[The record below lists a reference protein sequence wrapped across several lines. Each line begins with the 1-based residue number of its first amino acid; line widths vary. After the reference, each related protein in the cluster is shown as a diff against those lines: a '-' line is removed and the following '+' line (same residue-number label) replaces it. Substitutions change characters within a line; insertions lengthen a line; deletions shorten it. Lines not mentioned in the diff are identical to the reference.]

1 MHHVKQLINGQ
12 FVDSN
17 TQEWIDLT
25 DPATQE
31 VIAKVPQTTND
42 EINEAVAA
50 AKEAFKTWRKTP
62 ITTRARIFLTYQ
74 ALIREHMDELAEL
87 LTSEQ
92 GKTIA
97 DARGDVFRGLEVVE
111 HAAGIANLQMGDF
124 VENVAT
130 GVDTYSIWQPLGVCA
145 GITPFNFPAM
155 IPLWMFPMA
164 IATGNTFILKPSEQD
179 PMVTLRLVELAI
191 EAGVPKGVLN
201 VVHGG
206 KPTVDAICDHP
217 DIKAVSFVGSTNVG
231 HHVYDRASKAG
242 KRVQCMMGA
251 KNHAVILPDANK
263 EQTLNQLAGA
273 AFGAAGQ
280 RCMALSVVVLV
291 GDAKD
296 WVDEIKA
303 KAEGLVVSAGKHD
316 KDLGPLI
323 SPQAKERVERLIQT
337 GVDEGAKL
345 LLDGRGITVEGYEN
359 GNFVGPTIF
368 DNVTTDMQIYSQ
380 EIFGPVLC
388 IMRADSLDEAIEIIN
403 ANPNGN
409 GTAIFTQSGAAAH
422 KFQQDIDVG
431 QVGINLPIP
440 VPLPMFSFSG
450 SRASKLG
457 DLGPY
462 GKQAVQFYTQ
472 SKTVTARWFDD
483 EASKGKVNTTISM

>member
-1 MHHVKQLINGQ
+1 MHHVQQLINGQ
-12 FVDSN
+12 F
-17 TQEWIDLT
+17 TQSTTDEWLDIT

-42 EINEAVAA
+42 EINQAVAA
-50 AKEAFKTWRKTP
+50 AQAAFQTWRKTP
-62 ITTRARIFLTYQ
+62 ITTRARIFLRYQ
-74 ALIREHMDELAEL
+74 ALINEHMDELAEI
-87 LTSEQ
+87 LTAEQ

-111 HAAGIANLQMGDF
+111 HAAGIANLQIGDF
-124 VENVAT
+124 VENVAS

-179 PMVTLRLVELAI
+179 PMVTMRLVELAI
-191 EAGVPKGVLN
+191 EAGIPDGVLN

-206 KPTVDAICDHP
+206 KATVDAICDHP
-217 DIKAVSFVGSTNVG
+217 DIKAVSFVGSTAVG
-231 HHVYDRASKAG
+231 KHVYERASQSG
-242 KRVQCMMGA
+242 KRAQCMMGA
-251 KNHAVILPDANK
+251 KNHGVILPDANK

-291 GDAKD
+291 GAAGEWIDD
-296 WVDEIKA
+296 IKA
-303 KAEGLVVSAGKHD
+303 KAEGLVVSAGKHN

-323 SPQAKERVERLIQT
+323 SPAAKARVEHLIGT
-337 GVDEGAKL
+337 GVAEGASL
-345 LLDGRGITVEGYEN
+345 ILDGRGITVEGFEN

-368 DNVTTDMQIYSQ
+368 DNVTSDMQIYQQ

-388 IMRADSLDEAIEIIN
+388 IMRAASLDEAIAMLN
-403 ANPNGN
+403 ANPHGN

-422 KFQQDIDVG
+422 KFQQDIQVG
-431 QVGINLPIP
+431 QIGINLPIP

-450 SRASKLG
+450 SRGSKLG

-472 SKTVTARWFDD
+472 TKTVTARWFDD
-483 EASKGKVNTTISM
+483 EASRGKVNTTISM

>member
-1 MHHVKQLINGQ
+1 MHHVQQLINGQ
-12 FVDSN
+12 FVQSN
-17 TQEWIDLT
+17 TDEWIDIT

-42 EINEAVAA
+42 EINQAVAA
-50 AKEAFKTWRKTP
+50 AQTAFETWRKTP
-62 ITTRARIFLTYQ
+62 ITTRARIFLKYQ
-74 ALIREHMDELAEL
+74 SLIRDHMDELAEI
-87 LTSEQ
+87 LTAEQ

-111 HAAGIANLQMGDF
+111 HAAGIANLQIGDF
-124 VENVAT
+124 VENVAS

-179 PMVTLRLVELAI
+179 PMVTMRLVELAI
-191 EAGVPKGVLN
+191 EAGVPEGVLN

-206 KPTVDAICDHP
+206 KATVDAICDHP
-217 DIKAVSFVGSTNVG
+217 DIKAVSFVGSTHVG
-231 HHVYDRASKAG
+231 KHVYERASQSG
-242 KRVQCMMGA
+242 KRAQCMMGA
-251 KNHAVILPDANK
+251 KNHGVILPDANK

-291 GDAKD
+291 GAAGE
-296 WVDEIKA
+296 WIDEIKA
-303 KAEGLVVSAGKHD
+303 KAESLIVSAGKHD

-323 SPQAKERVERLIQT
+323 SPAAKARVEHLIGT
-337 GVDEGAKL
+337 GVEEGASL
-345 LLDGRGITVEGYEN
+345 ILDGRGITVEGFEK

-368 DNVTTDMQIYSQ
+368 DNVTSDMQIYKE

-388 IMRADSLDEAIEIIN
+388 IMRANTLDEAIALLN
-403 ANPNGN
+403 ANPHGN

-422 KFQQDIDVG
+422 KFQQDIQVG
-431 QVGINLPIP
+431 QIGINLPIP

-450 SRASKLG
+450 SRGSKLG

-472 SKTVTARWFDD
+472 TKTVTARWFDD
-483 EASKGKVNTTISM
+483 EASRGVNTTISI

>member
-1 MHHVKQLINGQ
+1 MHHVQQLINGQ
-12 FVDSN
+12 FTKSTTD
-17 TQEWIDLT
+17 EWLDIT

-31 VIAKVPQTTND
+31 VIAKVPQTSDD
-42 EINEAVAA
+42 EINQAVAA
-50 AKEAFKTWRKTP
+50 AQTAFQTWRKTP
-62 ITTRARIFLTYQ
+62 ITTRARIFLKYQ
-74 ALIREHMDELAEL
+74 QLIREHMDELAEI
-87 LTSEQ
+87 LTAEQ

-111 HAAGIANLQMGDF
+111 HAAGIANLQIGDF
-124 VENVAT
+124 VENVAS

-179 PMVTLRLVELAI
+179 PMVTMRLVELAV
-191 EAGVPKGVLN
+191 EAGVPEGVLN

-206 KPTVDAICDHP
+206 KATVDAICDHP
-217 DIKAVSFVGSTNVG
+217 DIKAVSFVGSTAVG
-231 HHVYDRASKAG
+231 KHVYERASKSG
-242 KRVQCMMGA
+242 KRAQCMMGA
-251 KNHAVILPDANK
+251 KNHGVILPDANK

-291 GDAKD
+291 GAAGEWIDD
-296 WVDEIKA
+296 IKA
-303 KAEGLVVSAGKHD
+303 KATGLVVSAGKND

-323 SPQAKERVERLIQT
+323 SPSAKARVEHLIDT
-337 GVDEGAKL
+337 GVEEGASL
-345 LLDGRGITVEGYEN
+345 ILDGRGITVEGYEK

-368 DNVTTDMQIYSQ
+368 DNVTSDMQIYQQ

-388 IMRADSLDEAIEIIN
+388 IMRANSLDEAIEMLN
-403 ANPNGN
+403 ANPHGN

-422 KFQQDIDVG
+422 KFQQDIQVG
-431 QVGINLPIP
+431 QIGINLPIP

-472 SKTVTARWFDD
+472 TKTVTARWFDD
-483 EASKGKVNTTISM
+483 EASRAVNTTISI

>member
-1 MHHVKQLINGQ
+1 MHHVQQLINGQ
-12 FVDSN
+12 F
-17 TQEWIDLT
+17 TQSKTDEWIDLT

-31 VIAKVPQTTND
+31 VIAKVPQTTDD
-42 EINEAVAA
+42 EINQAVAA
-50 AKEAFKTWRKTP
+50 AQAAFQTWRKTP

-74 ALIREHMDELAEL
+74 ALIREHMDELAEI
-87 LTSEQ
+87 LTAEQ

-111 HAAGIANLQMGDF
+111 HAAGIANLQIGDF
-124 VENVAT
+124 VENVAS

-179 PMVTLRLVELAI
+179 PMVTMRLVELAV
-191 EAGVPKGVLN
+191 EAGVPEGVLN

-206 KPTVDAICDHP
+206 KATVDAICDHP
-217 DIKAVSFVGSTNVG
+217 DIKAVSFVGSTSVG
-231 HHVYDRASKAG
+231 QHVYERASKSG
-242 KRVQCMMGA
+242 KRAQCMMGA
-251 KNHAVILPDANK
+251 KNHGVILPDANK

-291 GDAKD
+291 GAAGEWIDD
-296 WVDEIKA
+296 IKA
-303 KAEGLVVSAGKHD
+303 KAEGLIVSAGKND

-323 SPQAKERVERLIQT
+323 SPAAKARVEHLIGT
-337 GVDEGAKL
+337 GVEEGASL
-345 LLDGRGITVEGYEN
+345 ILDGRGITVEGFEK

-368 DNVTTDMQIYSQ
+368 DNVTSDMQIYQQ

-388 IMRADSLDEAIEIIN
+388 IMRANSLDEAIELLN
-403 ANPNGN
+403 ANPHGN

-422 KFQQDIDVG
+422 KFQQDIQVG
-431 QVGINLPIP
+431 QIGINLPIP

-457 DLGPY
+457 ALGPY

-472 SKTVTARWFDD
+472 TKTVTARWFDD
-483 EASKGKVNTTISM
+483 EASLGVNTTISI

>member
-17 TQEWIDLT
+17 TSEWIDIT

-31 VIAKVPQTTND
+31 VIAKVPQTTDD
-42 EINEAVAA
+42 EINQAVAA
-50 AKEAFKTWRKTP
+50 AQTAFQTWRKTP
-62 ITTRARIFLTYQ
+62 ITTRARIFLKYQ
-74 ALIREHMDELAEL
+74 ALIRDHMDELAEI
-87 LTSEQ
+87 LTAEQ

-111 HAAGIANLQMGDF
+111 HAAGIANLQIGDF
-124 VENVAT
+124 VENVAS

-179 PMVTLRLVELAI
+179 PMVTMRLVELAV
-191 EAGVPKGVLN
+191 EAGVPEGVLN

-206 KPTVDAICDHP
+206 KATVDAICDHP

-231 HHVYDRASKAG
+231 KHVYERASKSG
-242 KRVQCMMGA
+242 KRAQCMMGA
-251 KNHAVILPDANK
+251 KNHGVILPDANK

-291 GDAKD
+291 GAAGEWIDD
-296 WVDEIKA
+296 IKA
-303 KAEGLVVSAGKHD
+303 KAEGLVVSAGKND

-323 SPQAKERVERLIQT
+323 SPAAKARVEHLIGT
-337 GVDEGAKL
+337 GVEEGASL
-345 LLDGRGITVEGYEN
+345 LLDGRGITVEGFEK

-368 DNVTTDMQIYSQ
+368 DNVTADMQIYQQ

-388 IMRADSLDEAIEIIN
+388 IMRAADLDEAIELLN
-403 ANPNGN
+403 ANPHGN

-422 KFQQDIDVG
+422 KFQQDVQVG
-431 QVGINLPIP
+431 QIGINLPIP

-472 SKTVTARWFDD
+472 TKTVTARWFDD
-483 EASKGKVNTTISM
+483 EASRGVNTTISM

>member
-1 MHHVKQLINGQ
+1 MNYVQQLINGQ
-12 FVDSN
+12 FSKSN
-17 TQEWIDLT
+17 TNEWIDIT

-31 VIAKVPQTTND
+31 VIAKVPQSTDD
-42 EINEAVAA
+42 EINQAVAA
-50 AKEAFKTWRKTP
+50 AKAAFETWRKTP
-62 ITTRARIFLTYQ
+62 ISTRARIFLKYQ
-74 ALIREHMDELAEL
+74 ALIREHMDELAAI
-87 LTSEQ
+87 LTREQ
-92 GKTIA
+92 GKTLA

-111 HAAGIANLQMGDF
+111 HAAGIANLQIGDF
-124 VENVAT
+124 VENVASD
-130 GVDTYSIWQPLGVCA
+130 VDTYSIWQPLGVCA

-164 IATGNTFILKPSEQD
+164 IATGNTFVLKPSEQD
-179 PMVTLRLVELAI
+179 PMVTMRLVELAV
-191 EAGVPKGVLN
+191 EAGVPDGVLN
-201 VVHGG
+201 VVHGA
-206 KPTVDAICDHP
+206 KATVDAICDHP
-217 DIKAVSFVGSTNVG
+217 DIQAISFVGSTKVG
-231 HHVYDRASKAG
+231 HHVYERASQSG
-242 KRVQCMMGA
+242 KRAQCMLGA

-280 RCMALSVVVLV
+280 RCMALSVVILV
-291 GDAKD
+291 GAASE
-296 WVDEIKA
+296 WVDEITA
-303 KAEGLVVSAGKHD
+303 KASGLTVSAGKED

-323 SPQAKERVERLIQT
+323 SVEAKARVEQLIAS
-337 GVDEGAKL
+337 GIKEGASL
-345 LLDGRGITVEGYEN
+345 VLDGRGIVVENYEK

-368 DNVTTDMQIYSQ
+368 DNVTTDMQIYQQ

-388 IMRADSLDEAIEIIN
+388 IMRAKSLDAAMTIVN

-422 KFQQDIDVG
+422 KFQQDVMVG
-431 QVGINLPIP
+431 QIGINLPIP

-472 SKTVTARWFDD
+472 TKTITARWFDD
-483 EASKGKVNTTISM
+483 EASSGKVNTTISM

>member
-17 TQEWIDLT
+17 TSEWIDIT

-31 VIAKVPQTTND
+31 VIAKVPQTTDD
-42 EINEAVAA
+42 EINQAVAA
-50 AKEAFKTWRKTP
+50 AQKAFQTWRKTP
-62 ITTRARIFLTYQ
+62 ITTRARIFLKYQ
-74 ALIREHMDELAEL
+74 ALIRDHMDELAEI
-87 LTSEQ
+87 LTAEQ

-111 HAAGIANLQMGDF
+111 HAAGIANLQIGDF
-124 VENVAT
+124 VENVAS

-164 IATGNTFILKPSEQD
+164 IATSNTFILKPSEQD
-179 PMVTLRLVELAI
+179 PMVTMRLVELAV
-191 EAGVPKGVLN
+191 EAGVPEGVLN

-206 KPTVDAICDHP
+206 KATVDAICDHP

-231 HHVYDRASKAG
+231 KHVYERASKSG
-242 KRVQCMMGA
+242 KRAQCMMGA
-251 KNHAVILPDANK
+251 KNHGVILPDANK

-291 GDAKD
+291 GAAGEWIDD
-296 WVDEIKA
+296 IKA
-303 KAEGLVVSAGKHD
+303 KAEGLVVSAGKND

-323 SPQAKERVERLIQT
+323 SPAAKARVEHLIGT
-337 GVDEGAKL
+337 GVEEGASL
-345 LLDGRGITVEGYEN
+345 ILDGRGITVEGYEK

-368 DNVTTDMQIYSQ
+368 DNVTADMQIYQQ

-388 IMRADSLDEAIEIIN
+388 IMRAADLDEAIELLN
-403 ANPNGN
+403 ANPHGN

-422 KFQQDIDVG
+422 KFQQDVQVG
-431 QVGINLPIP
+431 QIGINLPIP

-472 SKTVTARWFDD
+472 TKTVTARWFDD
-483 EASKGKVNTTISM
+483 EASRGVNTTISM

>member
-1 MHHVKQLINGQ
+1 MHHVQQLINGE
-12 FVDSN
+12 FVDSK
-17 TQEWIDLT
+17 TSEWIDLT

-31 VIAKVPQTTND
+31 VIAKVPQTTDD

-291 GDAKD
+291 GEAQQWIDD
-296 WVDEIKA
+296 IKA

-337 GVDEGAKL
+337 GVDEGADL
-345 LLDGRGITVEGYEN
+345 LLDGRGIVVEGYEN

-368 DNVTTDMQIYSQ
+368 DKVTTDMQIYSQ

-388 IMRADSLDEAIEIIN
+388 IMRADSFDEAIDIIN

-472 SKTVTARWFDD
+472 TKTVTARWFDD

>member
-1 MHHVKQLINGQ
+1 MHHVQQLINGQ
-12 FVDSN
+12 FTQSN
-17 TQEWIDLT
+17 TDEWIDIT

-42 EINEAVAA
+42 EINQAVAA
-50 AKEAFKTWRKTP
+50 AQTAFETWRKTP

-74 ALIREHMDELAEL
+74 SLIREHMDELAEI
-87 LTSEQ
+87 LTAEQ

-111 HAAGIANLQMGDF
+111 HAAGIANLQIGDF
-124 VENVAT
+124 VENVAS

-179 PMVTLRLVELAI
+179 PMVTMRLVELAI
-191 EAGVPKGVLN
+191 EAGVPEGVLN

-206 KPTVDAICDHP
+206 KATVDAICDHP

-231 HHVYDRASKAG
+231 KHVYERASQSG
-242 KRVQCMMGA
+242 KRAQCMMGA
-251 KNHAVILPDANK
+251 KNHGVILPDANK

-291 GDAKD
+291 GAAGE
-296 WVDEIKA
+296 WIDEIKA
-303 KAEGLVVSAGKHD
+303 KAESLVVSAGKND
-316 KDLGPLI
+316 RDLGPLI
-323 SPQAKERVERLIQT
+323 SPAAKARVEHLIDT
-337 GVDEGAKL
+337 GVKEGASL
-345 LLDGRGITVEGYEN
+345 ILDGRGITVDGFEK

-368 DNVTTDMQIYSQ
+368 DNVTSDMQIYQQ

-388 IMRADSLDEAIEIIN
+388 IMRADSLDEAITLLN
-403 ANPNGN
+403 ANPHGN

-422 KFQQDIDVG
+422 KFQQDVQVG
-431 QVGINLPIP
+431 QIGINLPIP

-450 SRASKLG
+450 SRGSKLG

-472 SKTVTARWFDD
+472 TKTVTARWFDD
-483 EASKGKVNTTISM
+483 EASRSVNTTISI

>member
-17 TQEWIDLT
+17 TSEWIDIT

-31 VIAKVPQTTND
+31 VIAKVPQTTDD
-42 EINEAVAA
+42 EINQAVAA
-50 AKEAFKTWRKTP
+50 AQKAFQTWRKTP
-62 ITTRARIFLTYQ
+62 ITTRARIFLKYQ
-74 ALIREHMDELAEL
+74 ALIRDHMDELAEI
-87 LTSEQ
+87 LTAEQ

-111 HAAGIANLQMGDF
+111 HAAGIANLQIGDF
-124 VENVAT
+124 VENVAS

-179 PMVTLRLVELAI
+179 PMVTMRLVELAV
-191 EAGVPKGVLN
+191 EAGVPEGVLN

-206 KPTVDAICDHP
+206 KATVDAICDHP

-231 HHVYDRASKAG
+231 KHVYERASKSG
-242 KRVQCMMGA
+242 KRAQCMMGA
-251 KNHAVILPDANK
+251 KNHGVILPDANK

-291 GDAKD
+291 GAAGEWIDD
-296 WVDEIKA
+296 IKA
-303 KAEGLVVSAGKHD
+303 KAEGLVVSAGKND

-323 SPQAKERVERLIQT
+323 SPAAKARVEHLIGT
-337 GVDEGAKL
+337 GVEEGASL
-345 LLDGRGITVEGYEN
+345 ILDGRGITVEGFEK

-368 DNVTTDMQIYSQ
+368 DNVTADMQIYKE

-388 IMRADSLDEAIEIIN
+388 IMRAADLDEAIELLN
-403 ANPNGN
+403 ANPHGN

-422 KFQQDIDVG
+422 KFQQDVQVG
-431 QVGINLPIP
+431 QIGINLPIP

-472 SKTVTARWFDD
+472 TKTVTARWFDD
-483 EASKGKVNTTISM
+483 EASRGVNTTISM

>member
-1 MHHVKQLINGQ
+1 MQHVKQLINGQ

-17 TQEWIDLT
+17 TSEWIDIT

-31 VIAKVPQTTND
+31 VIAKVPQTTDD
-42 EINEAVAA
+42 EINQAVAA
-50 AKEAFKTWRKTP
+50 AKAAFQTWRKTP
-62 ITTRARIFLTYQ
+62 ITTRARIFLKYQ
-74 ALIREHMDELAEL
+74 ALIRDHMDELADI
-87 LTSEQ
+87 LTAEQ

-97 DARGDVFRGLEVVE
+97 DAHGDVFRGLEVVE
-111 HAAGIANLQMGDF
+111 HAAGIANLQIGDF
-124 VENVAT
+124 VENVAS

-179 PMVTLRLVELAI
+179 PMVTMRLVELAV
-191 EAGVPKGVLN
+191 EAGVPEGVLN

-206 KPTVDAICDHP
+206 KATVDAICDHP

-231 HHVYDRASKAG
+231 KHVYERASKSG
-242 KRVQCMMGA
+242 KRAQCMMGA
-251 KNHAVILPDANK
+251 KNHGVILPDANK

-291 GDAKD
+291 GAAGEWIDD
-296 WVDEIKA
+296 IKA

-323 SPQAKERVERLIQT
+323 SPAAKARVEHLIGT
-337 GVDEGAKL
+337 GVEEGASL
-345 LLDGRGITVEGYEN
+345 ILDGRGITVAGYEK

-368 DNVTTDMQIYSQ
+368 DNVTADMQIYKE

-388 IMRADSLDEAIEIIN
+388 IMRANSLDEAIEMLN
-403 ANPNGN
+403 ANPHGN

-422 KFQQDIDVG
+422 KFQQDIQVG
-431 QVGINLPIP
+431 QIGINLPIP

-472 SKTVTARWFDD
+472 TKTVTARWFDD
-483 EASKGKVNTTISM
+483 EASRGVNTTISI

>member
-1 MHHVKQLINGQ
+1 MHHVQQLINGQ
-12 FVDSN
+12 FTKSA
-17 TQEWIDLT
+17 TSEWLDIT

-31 VIAKVPQTTND
+31 VIAKVPQTTDD
-42 EINEAVAA
+42 EINQAVAA
-50 AKEAFKTWRKTP
+50 AKTAFQTWRKTP
-62 ITTRARIFLTYQ
+62 ITTRARIFLRYQ
-74 ALIREHMDELAEL
+74 ALIREHMEELAEI
-87 LTSEQ
+87 LTAEQ

-111 HAAGIANLQMGDF
+111 HAAGIANLQIGDY
-124 VENVAT
+124 VENVAS
-130 GVDTYSIWQPLGVCA
+130 GVDTYSVWQPLGVCA

-179 PMVTLRLVELAI
+179 PMVTMRLVELAI
-191 EAGVPKGVLN
+191 EAGVPEGVLN

-206 KPTVDAICDHP
+206 KATVDAICDHP
-217 DIKAVSFVGSTNVG
+217 DIKAVSFVGSTAVG
-231 HHVYDRASKAG
+231 KHVYERASQSG
-242 KRVQCMMGA
+242 KRAQCMMGA

-263 EQTLNQLAGA
+263 EQTMNQLAGA

-291 GDAKD
+291 GAAGE
-296 WVDEIKA
+296 WVDDIKA
-303 KAEGLVVSAGKHD
+303 KAEGLVLSAGKHD

-323 SPQAKERVERLIQT
+323 SPAAKVRVEHLIAT
-337 GVDEGAKL
+337 GVEEGASL
-345 LLDGRGITVEGYEN
+345 VLDGRGVTVEGYEK

-368 DNVTTDMQIYSQ
+368 DNVTNDMQIYQQ

-388 IMRADSLDEAIEIIN
+388 IMRADSLDEAIELLN
-403 ANPNGN
+403 ANPHGN

-422 KFQQDIDVG
+422 KFQQDIEVG
-431 QVGINLPIP
+431 QIGINLPIP

-472 SKTVTARWFDD
+472 TKTVTARWFDD
-483 EASKGKVNTTISM
+483 EASRGKVNTTISM

>member
-1 MHHVKQLINGQ
+1 MHHVQQLINGQ
-12 FVDSN
+12 FVDSTTN
-17 TQEWIDLT
+17 EWIDIT
-25 DPATQE
+25 DPASQE
-31 VIAKVPQTTND
+31 VIAKVPQTTDD
-42 EINEAVAA
+42 EINQAVAA
-50 AKEAFKTWRKTP
+50 AQTAFQTWRKTP
-62 ITTRARIFLTYQ
+62 ITTRARIFLKYQ
-74 ALIREHMDELAEL
+74 QLIREHMNELAET
-87 LTSEQ
+87 LTAEQ

-111 HAAGIANLQMGDF
+111 HAAGIANLQIGDF
-124 VENVAT
+124 VENVAS

-179 PMVTLRLVELAI
+179 PMVTMRLVELAV
-191 EAGVPKGVLN
+191 EAGVPEGVLN

-206 KPTVDAICDHP
+206 KATVDAICDHP
-217 DIKAVSFVGSTNVG
+217 DIKAVSFVGSSAVG
-231 HHVYDRASKAG
+231 KHVYERASQSG
-242 KRVQCMMGA
+242 KRAQCMMGA
-251 KNHAVILPDANK
+251 KNHGVILPDANK

-291 GDAKD
+291 GAAGEWIDD
-296 WVDEIKA
+296 IKA
-303 KAEGLVVSAGKHD
+303 KAESLVVSAGKND

-323 SPQAKERVERLIQT
+323 SPAAKARVEHLIGT
-337 GVDEGAKL
+337 GVEEGASL
-345 LLDGRGITVEGYEN
+345 LLDGRGITVEGFEK

-368 DNVTTDMQIYSQ
+368 DNVTSDMQIYKE

-388 IMRADSLDEAIEIIN
+388 IMRADSLDEAIELLN
-403 ANPNGN
+403 ANPHGN

-422 KFQQDIDVG
+422 KFQQDVQVG
-431 QVGINLPIP
+431 QIGINLPIP

-472 SKTVTARWFDD
+472 TKTVTARWFDD
-483 EASKGKVNTTISM
+483 EASRGVNTTISI